1 MSLQINY
8 NAGIYEIQGALNTEN
23 SVYLENQLATI
34 IEYTSGVV
42 ISLDKVE
49 MIDEYTAK
57 SVVSLQEKS
66 QGNNKVFFII
76 GKKNK
81 KVNEQFRAL
90 NLNHILM

>member
-8 NAGIYEIQGALNTEN
+8 NAGIYEIQGMLNTEN
-23 SVYLENQLATI
+23 SVYLELQLQNI
-34 IEYTSGVV
+34 IEYSSGVV

-49 MIDEYTAK
+49 MIDEYTTK
-57 SVVSLQEKS
+57 SVASLQERA

-81 KVNEQFRAL
+81 KVCDQFNAL
-90 NLNHILM
+90 NLNHLLM